1 MIVERFLTP
10 TLTLSLIGAKTWEN
24 SIYHG
29 KYKVGPKNRG
39 VLQNSTLTGCYS
51 NVFSKTPRYRQ
62 R

>member
-10 TLTLSLIGAKTWEN
+10 TPTPSLIGAKTWDHT
-24 SIYHG
+24 IYHG
-29 KYKVGPKNRG
+29 KYKVGPIYLG
-39 VLQNSTLTGCYS
+39 VSQNSTLTGCYS